1 MDDAATLELFRKTLT
16 NLSSGPMREK
26 LQRELVGCLIK
37 ELGGEDMKLSVEY
50 NRHDKFVDVILDV
63 NSFDDIVHSYL
74 KDADDPGHNL
84 ATYVNQWIY
93 RSTCGMTFPCER
105 FYNSTSLNG
114 QTLFNQWY
122 CVVSSCEA
130 IGRNVLGTS
139 CDAGGGNA
147 SFFFA
152 FRKWKKIAVEDCWI
166 SKEFIKAPHP
176 FNPRRWIFR
185 WHCTAHLMKSMRNAL
200 YNSKPDGSRLF
211 HDLND
216 LTFGWAT
223 MQTLWASD
231 QQFFRRKTL

>member
-147 SFFFA
+147 SFFFCLPE
-152 FRKWKKIAVEDCWI
+152 VEKDCGRGLLDFQRVYQGASSI
-166 SKEFIKAPHP
+166 QSEALDIPLALHGTFDEIHEKCAIQQQA
-176 FNPRRWIFR
+176 RWF
-185 WHCTAHLMKSMRNAL
+185 
-200 YNSKPDGSRLF
+200 
-211 HDLND
+211 
-216 LTFGWAT
+216 
-223 MQTLWASD
+223 
-231 QQFFRRKTL
+231 KTIP